1 MRLVSFRVL
10 DRKSPSQSTQ
20 LETVVVVL
28 DVAVAIVVVLA
39 VVGFGLWVNVV

>member
-10 DRKSPSQSTQ
+10 GRKSPSQSTQ

-28 DVAVAIVVVLA
+28 DVVVVVLA

>member
-10 DRKSPSQSTQ
+10 GRKSPSRSTQ
-20 LETVVVVL
+20 LETVVVVVL
-28 DVAVAIVVVLA
+28 DVTVVVVA